1 MATYVLK
8 WSDQSGTGGVAYPD
22 CSGDVVENRYELD
35 LAAAPLKGVTLAV
48 NDIIDMG
55 LIPALSKVVDVIVE
69 CDDLDSGGSPTLAF
83 DVGVI
88 TGTPG
93 DAVSVRTCGNEFFAA
108 SNVAQAGGVARMSK
122 SAGFRVDRANV
133 DQSIGLKITT
143 AAATLPTTGKLAVI
157 LFVKG

>member
-22 CSGDVVENRYELD
+22 CAGDVVENRYELD
-35 LAAAPLKGVTLAV
+35 LSQAPLKGVTLAV

-55 LIPALSKVVDVIVE
+55 LIPALSKVVDVIIE
-69 CDDLDSGGSPTLAF
+69 TDDLDSNGTPTLAF

-93 DAVSVRTCGNEFFAA
+93 DNVGSRTCGNEFFAA
-108 SNVAQAGGVARMSK
+108 STIARAGGVERMSK
-122 SAGFRVDRANV
+122 SAGFRVDRA
-133 DQSIGLKITT
+133 DTDKSIGLKITT
-143 AAATLPTTGKLAVI
+143 AAATLPTTGKLAII

>member
-22 CSGDVVENRYELD
+22 CAGDVVENRYELD
-35 LAAAPLKGVTLAV
+35 LSQAPLKGVTLAV

-55 LIPALSKVVDVIVE
+55 LIPALSKVVDIIIDS
-69 CDDLDSGGSPTLAF
+69 DDLDSNGTPTLAF

-93 DAVSVRTCGNEFFAA
+93 DRTGSRTCGSEFFAA
-108 SNVAQAGGVARMSK
+108 STIARTGGVSRMSQ
-122 SAGFRVDRANV
+122 STGFRVDRANA
-133 DQSIGLKITT
+133 DRSIGLKITT
-143 AAATLPTTGKLAVI
+143 AAATLPTTGKLGLTV
-157 LFVKG
+157 LVKG